1 MAIFSLI
8 AKLGL
13 DKTGFDAGLD
23 SAGKRVSAF
32 GGHLKS
38 HLAGAFG
45 AAALIAAGQ
54 AALEYAENIGRAAA
68 ELGISTDTAQQL
80 GLAARLAGGDIGTI
94 AGKFERLRKAASEA
108 IGKGKA
114 GPFAEFGISLEE
126 LKRGRPEEL
135 FERIALAVDHLN
147 EQPRQ
152 LKAFFDIFGT
162 KGAGEVIRVMQHL
175 EKSKEEGLLISPKDI
190 ENAKAFEERI
200 KILKTQLYATLATG
214 GPLKK
219 LRDLLLLSVPGYKK
233 TKEQRQVAEAEEEAK
248 NTANDEKAR
257 QLARDLQLKAEIGST
272 NDRLAA
278 QEEKNRKA
286 NLDDQQEIN
295 ELLEKQYDL
304 FDRIRHLE
312 KAGEGQGLEAAMAR
326 LDVAVAQ
333 AGIDKLVRAAE
344 ARKPEE
350 EKKEKQLR
358 QRPSDLLGKIGGTVG
373 GGDATQT
380 RLNEMVRE
388 LKILNR
394 RLGFQGVRIDGEL

>member
-1 MAIFSLI
+1 
-8 AKLGL
+8 
-13 DKTGFDAGLD
+13 
-23 SAGKRVSAF
+23 
-32 GGHLKS
+32 
-38 HLAGAFG
+38 
-45 AAALIAAGQ
+45 
-54 AALEYAENIGRAAA
+54 
-68 ELGISTDTAQQL
+68 
-80 GLAARLAGGDIGTI
+80 
-94 AGKFERLRKAASEA
+94 
-108 IGKGKA
+108 
-114 GPFAEFGISLEE
+114 
-126 LKRGRPEEL
+126 L

-286 NLDDQQEIN
+286 NLDDQQELN